1 MILRIQLLPRV
12 SSLKRQTRRRRRSR
26 IMQVR
31 NPRLGIRD
39 VSNGIIR
46 VVARKWYAS
55 ARVVDPRVALNFW
68 LIMQPKTV
76 LAPWK
81 KNIVASLYFSLSLSS
96 CHIFSFVLSHLFL
109 SLSLYIS
116 LTFNFLS
123 RISILRYILYEN
135 DLPYGRSSE
144 TNGMLTPYRA
154 LWAETFKRFY
164 LVPLHVH
171 VLISIFPTAVK
182 FNCTNPRVQS
192 I

>member
-81 KNIVASLYFSLSLSS
+81 ENIVASLYFSLSLSS

-171 VLISIFPTAVK
+171 VLISIFPAAVK

>member
-1 MILRIQLLPRV
+1 MNDFENTTAASLPRV

-81 KNIVASLYFSLSLSS
+81 ENIVASLYFSLSLSS

-123 RISILRYILYEN
+123 RISILRYILYED

-154 LWAETFKRFY
+154 L
-164 LVPLHVH
+164 
-171 VLISIFPTAVK
+171 
-182 FNCTNPRVQS
+182 
-192 I
+192 

>member
-81 KNIVASLYFSLSLSS
+81 KNIVASLYFSLSLS
-96 CHIFSFVLSHLFL
+96 HPVTFSPSFYLIYFY
-109 SLSLYIS
+109 LSLYIS

-123 RISILRYILYEN
+123 RISILWYILYEN

-171 VLISIFPTAVK
+171 VLISIFPAAVK

>member
-1 MILRIQLLPRV
+1 MNDFENTTAASLPRV

-68 LIMQPKTV
+68 LIMQPNCTNTMEGEYCCIFV
-76 LAPWK
+76 L
-81 KNIVASLYFSLSLSS
+81 LSLSLSS

-109 SLSLYIS
+109 SLSLSIS
-116 LTFNFLS
+116 ALTFNFLS
-123 RISILRYILYEN
+123 RISILRYILYED

-154 LWAETFKRFY
+154 L
-164 LVPLHVH
+164 
-171 VLISIFPTAVK
+171 
-182 FNCTNPRVQS
+182 
-192 I
+192 

>member
-123 RISILRYILYEN
+123 RISILRYILYED

-171 VLISIFPTAVK
+171 VLISIFPAAVK

>member
-1 MILRIQLLPRV
+1 MNDFENTTAASLPRV

-81 KNIVASLYFSLSLSS
+81 ENIVASLYFSLSLSLLS

-109 SLSLYIS
+109 SLSLS
-116 LTFNFLS
+116 LSALTFNFLS
-123 RISILRYILYEN
+123 RISILRYILYED

-154 LWAETFKRFY
+154 L
-164 LVPLHVH
+164 
-171 VLISIFPTAVK
+171 
-182 FNCTNPRVQS
+182 
-192 I
+192 